1 MYWVDDDNTCPCCG
15 SPYHLWRDCPVA
27 RKRIEAY
34 KERQDRIIFGL
45 EKPEGSHLSSSHHQ
59 PHYSNSQGYYQLNNR
74 YQGSS
79 FSQRTQQ

>member
-1 MYWVDDDNTCPCCG
+1 MNWVDDDDTCDCCG

-45 EKPEGSHLSSSHHQ
+45 EKTEGSHLSSSHHQ
-59 PHYSNSQGYYQLNNR
+59 PHYSNSQGYY
-74 YQGSS
+74 
-79 FSQRTQQ
+79 